1 MIQID
6 LPTLVKR
13 LNLFSRQALEM
24 AASECMSQQ
33 AAEITVSHVLIQM
46 LAMPRSDLRVI
57 TRQGDIGM
65 EELRQALTVENYT
78 TARSADSYPAFSPM
92 LVEWL
97 KEGWLLASAEMQHSE
112 LRGGVLLLALLHS
125 PLRYIP
131 PAAAQLLT
139 GINRDRLQ
147 QDFVQWTQE
156 SAESVVP
163 DADCKGAGALTDVA
177 DSLLARYAKNMTEDA
192 RNDRLDPVL
201 CRDHEIDLMID
212 ILCRRRKNNPVVVGE
227 AGVGKSALI
236 EGLALRIVAGQVPD
250 KLKNT
255 DIMTLDLGALQAGA
269 SVKGEF
275 EKRFKGLMAEVIS
288 SPVPVILFIDE
299 AHTLIG
305 AGNQQGGL
313 DISNLLKPALARG
326 ELKTIAAT
334 TWSEY
339 KKYFEKD
346 AALSRRF
353 QLVKVSEPNA
363 AEATI
368 ILRGLSAVYEQS
380 HGVLID
386 DDALQ
391 AAATLSERYLSGRQL
406 PDKAIDVLDTACARV
421 AINLSSPP
429 KQISAL
435 TTLSHQQEA
444 EIRQLEREL
453 RIGLRTNTSRMTEV
467 LVQYDETLTALDEL
481 EAAWHQQQTLVQE
494 IIALRQQLLGMAE
507 DDAASLPHVDA
518 VEDTPP
524 ESEQDNT
531 GAKLADEAGSEQP
544 EETAETVSPVQR
556 LAQLTAELDALHND
570 RLLVS
575 PHVDK
580 KQIAAVI
587 AEWTGVPL
595 NRLSQNEMSVI
606 TDLPVWLGD
615 TIKGQDLAIASLHKH
630 LLTARAD
637 LRRPGR
643 PLGAF
648 LLAGPSGVGKTE
660 TVLQLA
666 ELLYGGRQY
675 LTTINMS
682 EFQEKHTVSRLI
694 GSPPGYVGYGEGG
707 VLTEAI
713 RQKPYSVVLLDEVE
727 KAHPDVLNLFYQAF
741 DKGEMADGEGRLI
754 DCKNIVFFLTSNLGY
769 QVIVEHADDPET
781 MQEVLYPVLADFFK
795 PALLARMEVV
805 PYQSLKTRALGVL
818 PADLNLRD
826 QVGPTF
832 DQVFTSADDNKLVV
846 PQFLT
851 RYGLQSYFVKQ
862 RDELVELTAMDSW
875 VLNLT
880 RSVKYSDAD
889 RAEIQRQLTEQYISD
904 YTATWRAGMDN
915 LNIRNFES
923 IGQLT
928 GALEQVISGDLPLQR
943 ALTVLRDNTQ
953 PGVFSEKLSAK
964 EREEALAEPD
974 YQLLTRLG
982 HEFAPENSTLAV
994 QKDKEST
1001 MQAVY
1006 QQLTELHRYLLAI
1019 QNAPVPGKSALKA
1032 VQLRLDQNSSDPI
1045 FATRQMAKTLPAPLN
1060 RWVGRLADQ
1069 AWHVVMVEAVH
1080 YMEVDWRDSVVK
1092 PFNEQ
1097 LANNYPF
1104 NPRSAQDA
1112 SLDAFERFFKPD
1124 GILDTFYQQNLKLF
1138 IDNDLSLEDGDN
1150 SVIIREDI
1158 IAQLK
1163 TAQKI
1168 RDIFFSKQNGL
1179 GTSFAVETVS
1189 LSGNKRRSVLNLD
1202 GQLVDYSQ
1210 GRNYT
1215 AHLVWPNNMREGNE
1229 SKLTLVGAN
1238 GGAPRS
1244 ISFSGPW
1251 AQFRL
1256 FGAGQLTGVQDGN
1269 FTVRFSVDGG
1279 AMTYRVHIRCSSN
1292 CYRLTTPL
1300 RAQQRCGW
1308 PHLNSKTM
1316 SAGCNNF
1323 LIPPRY
1329 SRWKPGCR

>member
-1 MIQID
+1 
-6 LPTLVKR
+6 
-13 LNLFSRQALEM
+13 M

-33 AAEITVSHVLIQM
+33 AAEITVSHVLMQM

-57 TRQGDIGM
+57 TRQSDIGM
-65 EELRQALTVENYT
+65 EELRQALTVENYP

-97 KEGWLLASAEMQHSE
+97 KESWLLASAEMQHSE

-131 PAAAQLLT
+131 PAAARLLT

-147 QDFVQWTQE
+147 QDFAQWTRE

-163 DADCKGAGALTDVA
+163 DAEGKGAGTLTDAA
-177 DSLLARYAKNMTEDA
+177 DSLLARYAKNMTADA
-192 RNDRLDPVL
+192 RNGRLDPVL

-236 EGLALRIVAGQVPD
+236 EGLALRIVADQVPD

-429 KQISAL
+429 KRISAL

-444 EIRQLEREL
+444 EIRQLKREL
-453 RIGLRTNTSRMTEV
+453 RIGLRTDTSRMTGV
-467 LVQYDETLTALDEL
+467 LEQYDETLTALDEL
-481 EAAWHQQQTLVQE
+481 EAAWHQQQALVRE
-494 IIALRQQLLGMAE
+494 IIALRQQLLGVAE
-507 DDAASLPHVDA
+507 DNAASLSDADA
-518 VEDTPP
+518 VEDTPS
-524 ESEQDNT
+524 ESEQDNI
-531 GAKLADEAGSEQP
+531 GVAPADEAGSAQP

-556 LAQLTAELDALHND
+556 LAQLTAQLDALHND
-570 RLLVS
+570 QLLIS

-781 MQEVLYPVLADFFK
+781 MQEALYPVLADFFK

-805 PYQSLKTRALGVL
+805 PYLPLSKETLVTIIAGKLARLDNVLRSRFAAEVIIEPEVTNEIMSRVTRAENGARMLESVIDGDML
-818 PADLNLRD
+818 PPLSL
-826 QVGPTF
+826 
-832 DQVFTSADDNKLVV
+832 L
-846 PQFLT
+846 L
-851 RYGLQSYFVKQ
+851 LQKMAAN
-862 RDELVELTAMDSW
+862 TAIA
-875 VLNLT
+875 
-880 RSVKYSDAD
+880 R
-889 RAEIQRQLTEQYISD
+889 
-904 YTATWRAGMDN
+904 
-915 LNIRNFES
+915 IR
-923 IGQLT
+923 
-928 GALEQVISGDLPLQR
+928 
-943 ALTVLRDNTQ
+943 
-953 PGVFSEKLSAK
+953 LSATDGAFTADV
-964 EREEALAEPD
+964 EDARDDESVTED
-974 YQLLTRLG
+974 D
-982 HEFAPENSTLAV
+982 AV
-994 QKDKEST
+994 
-1001 MQAVY
+1001 
-1006 QQLTELHRYLLAI
+1006 L
-1019 QNAPVPGKSALKA
+1019 
-1032 VQLRLDQNSSDPI
+1032 
-1045 FATRQMAKTLPAPLN
+1045 
-1060 RWVGRLADQ
+1060 
-1069 AWHVVMVEAVH
+1069 
-1080 YMEVDWRDSVVK
+1080 
-1092 PFNEQ
+1092 
-1097 LANNYPF
+1097 
-1104 NPRSAQDA
+1104 
-1112 SLDAFERFFKPD
+1112 
-1124 GILDTFYQQNLKLF
+1124 
-1138 IDNDLSLEDGDN
+1138 
-1150 SVIIREDI
+1150 
-1158 IAQLK
+1158 
-1163 TAQKI
+1163 
-1168 RDIFFSKQNGL
+1168 
-1179 GTSFAVETVS
+1179 
-1189 LSGNKRRSVLNLD
+1189 
-1202 GQLVDYSQ
+1202 
-1210 GRNYT
+1210 
-1215 AHLVWPNNMREGNE
+1215 
-1229 SKLTLVGAN
+1229 
-1238 GGAPRS
+1238 
-1244 ISFSGPW
+1244 
-1251 AQFRL
+1251 
-1256 FGAGQLTGVQDGN
+1256 
-1269 FTVRFSVDGG
+1269 
-1279 AMTYRVHIRCSSN
+1279 
-1292 CYRLTTPL
+1292 
-1300 RAQQRCGW
+1300 
-1308 PHLNSKTM
+1308 
-1316 SAGCNNF
+1316 
-1323 LIPPRY
+1323 
-1329 SRWKPGCR
+1329 

>member
-1 MIQID
+1 MIQIN
-6 LPTLVKR
+6 LTSLVKH
-13 LNLFSRQALEM
+13 LNPFSRQALE
-24 AASECMSQQ
+24 AAAAECMSQQ
-33 AAEITVSHVLIQM
+33 ATEITVAHVLLQM
-46 LAMPRSDLRVI
+46 LAAVRSDVRVI
-57 TRQGDIGM
+57 AERAEIDTNA
-65 EELRQALTVENYT
+65 LRRALTVENYV
-78 TARSADSYPAFSPM
+78 TARATDSYPAFSPM

-112 LRGGVLLLALLHS
+112 LRGGTLLLALLHS
-125 PLRYIP
+125 PLRYVP
-131 PAAAQLLT
+131 SAAARLLT

-147 QDFVQWTQE
+147 QDFGEWTRE

-163 DADCKGAGALTDVA
+163 DAGGQTVGTTADTG
-177 DSLLARYAKNMTEDA
+177 DSLLGRYAKNMTADA
-192 RNDRLDPVL
+192 CNGKLDPVL

-250 KLKNT
+250 KLRDT

-275 EKRFKGLMAEVIS
+275 EKRFKVLMAEVS
-288 SPVPVILFIDE
+288 QSPKPIILFIDE

-313 DISNLLKPALARG
+313 DISGLLKPALARG

-334 TWSEY
+334 TWREY

-353 QLVKVSEPNA
+353 QLVKVSEPTA

-435 TTLSHQQEA
+435 TTLCQQCEA
-444 EIRQLEREL
+444 EMRQLEREI
-453 RIGLRTNTSRMTEV
+453 RIGLRSDASRLTEV
-467 LVQYDETLTALDEL
+467 TAQYDYTLSELDEL
-481 EAAWHQQQTLVQE
+481 DTAWHQQQALVQE
-494 IIALRQQLLGMAE
+494 IIALRKELLDETEASSSE
-507 DDAASLPHVDA
+507 DITLPNSDDNAASTDEPVAEPTDA
-518 VEDTPP
+518 TPGIP
-524 ESEQDNT
+524 P
-531 GAKLADEAGSEQP
+531 AI
-544 EETAETVSPVQR
+544 R
-556 LAQLTAELDALHND
+556 LAQLTAELEILHHTQ
-570 RLLVS
+570 LLVS

-606 TDLPVWLGD
+606 TDLPQWLGD
-615 TIKGQDLAIASLHKH
+615 TIKGQDLAIGHLHKH

-769 QVIVEHADDPET
+769 QVIVEHADNPET
-781 MQEVLYPVLADFFK
+781 MHDALYPVLADFFK

-805 PYQSLKTRALGVL
+805 PY
-818 PADLNLRD
+818 
-826 QVGPTF
+826 
-832 DQVFTSADDNKLVV
+832 
-846 PQFLT
+846 
-851 RYGLQSYFVKQ
+851 
-862 RDELVELTAMDSW
+862 
-875 VLNLT
+875 
-880 RSVKYSDAD
+880 
-889 RAEIQRQLTEQYISD
+889 
-904 YTATWRAGMDN
+904 
-915 LNIRNFES
+915 
-923 IGQLT
+923 
-928 GALEQVISGDLPLQR
+928 LPL
-943 ALTVLRDNTQ
+943 
-953 PGVFSEKLSAK
+953 S
-964 EREEALAEPD
+964 RE
-974 YQLLTRLG
+974 
-982 HEFAPENSTLAV
+982 TL
-994 QKDKEST
+994 
-1001 MQAVY
+1001 
-1006 QQLTELHRYLLAI
+1006 
-1019 QNAPVPGKSALKA
+1019 
-1032 VQLRLDQNSSDPI
+1032 
-1045 FATRQMAKTLPAPLN
+1045 
-1060 RWVGRLADQ
+1060 
-1069 AWHVVMVEAVH
+1069 
-1080 YMEVDWRDSVVK
+1080 
-1092 PFNEQ
+1092 
-1097 LANNYPF
+1097 
-1104 NPRSAQDA
+1104 
-1112 SLDAFERFFKPD
+1112 
-1124 GILDTFYQQNLKLF
+1124 
-1138 IDNDLSLEDGDN
+1138 
-1150 SVIIREDI
+1150 SVIIAGKLARLDNVLRARFSAEVVIEPEVTDEIMQRVTRAENGARMLESVIDGEMLPPLSLLLLQKMAANVAIVRIVLGVTNGAFTADVED
-1158 IAQLK
+1158 APDDSLVENMQSEPE
-1163 TAQKI
+1163 TE
-1168 RDIFFSKQNGL
+1168 D
-1179 GTSFAVETVS
+1179 ETV
-1189 LSGNKRRSVLNLD
+1189 L
-1202 GQLVDYSQ
+1202 
-1210 GRNYT
+1210 
-1215 AHLVWPNNMREGNE
+1215 
-1229 SKLTLVGAN
+1229 
-1238 GGAPRS
+1238 
-1244 ISFSGPW
+1244 
-1251 AQFRL
+1251 
-1256 FGAGQLTGVQDGN
+1256 
-1269 FTVRFSVDGG
+1269 
-1279 AMTYRVHIRCSSN
+1279 
-1292 CYRLTTPL
+1292 
-1300 RAQQRCGW
+1300 
-1308 PHLNSKTM
+1308 
-1316 SAGCNNF
+1316 
-1323 LIPPRY
+1323 
-1329 SRWKPGCR
+1329 

>member
-1 MIQID
+1 M
-6 LPTLVKR
+6 
-13 LNLFSRQALEM
+13 
-24 AASECMSQQ
+24 
-33 AAEITVSHVLIQM
+33 
-46 LAMPRSDLRVI
+46 
-57 TRQGDIGM
+57 
-65 EELRQALTVENYT
+65 
-78 TARSADSYPAFSPM
+78 
-92 LVEWL
+92 
-97 KEGWLLASAEMQHSE
+97 
-112 LRGGVLLLALLHS
+112 
-125 PLRYIP
+125 
-131 PAAAQLLT
+131 
-139 GINRDRLQ
+139 
-147 QDFVQWTQE
+147 QWTQE

-163 DADCKGAGALTDVA
+163 DADGKGAGTLTDA
-177 DSLLARYAKNMTEDA
+177 SDTLLARYAKNMTEDA
-192 RNDRLDPVL
+192 RNGRLDPVL

-391 AAATLSERYLSGRQL
+391 ASATLSERYLSGRQL

-453 RIGLRTNTSRMTEV
+453 RIGLRTDTSRMTEV

-481 EAAWHQQQTLVQE
+481 EAAWHQQQTLVRE
-494 IIALRQQLLGMAE
+494 IIALRQLLLGVTE
-507 DDAASLPHVDA
+507 DTDA
-518 VEDTPP
+518 VVDTPP

-531 GAKLADEAGSEQP
+531 GTAPADDAGSTQP

-606 TDLPVWLGD
+606 TDLPKWLGD

-666 ELLYGGRQY
+666 ELLYGGHQY

-805 PYQSLKTRALGVL
+805 PYLPLSKETLATIIAGKLARLDNVLCSRFGAEVVIEPEVTDEIMSRVTRAENGARMLESVIDGDML
-818 PADLNLRD
+818 PPLSLLLLQKMAANTAIARIRLSAVDGAFTADVEDAQN
-826 QVGPTF
+826 
-832 DQVFTSADDNKLVV
+832 
-846 PQFLT
+846 
-851 RYGLQSYFVKQ
+851 
-862 RDELVELTAMDSW
+862 DE
-875 VLNLT
+875 
-880 RSVKYSDAD
+880 SVTKD
-889 RAEIQRQLTEQYISD
+889 E
-904 YTATWRAGMDN
+904 
-915 LNIRNFES
+915 
-923 IGQLT
+923 
-928 GALEQVISGDLPLQR
+928 
-943 ALTVLRDNTQ
+943 TVL
-953 PGVFSEKLSAK
+953 
-964 EREEALAEPD
+964 
-974 YQLLTRLG
+974 
-982 HEFAPENSTLAV
+982 
-994 QKDKEST
+994 
-1001 MQAVY
+1001 
-1006 QQLTELHRYLLAI
+1006 
-1019 QNAPVPGKSALKA
+1019 
-1032 VQLRLDQNSSDPI
+1032 
-1045 FATRQMAKTLPAPLN
+1045 
-1060 RWVGRLADQ
+1060 
-1069 AWHVVMVEAVH
+1069 
-1080 YMEVDWRDSVVK
+1080 
-1092 PFNEQ
+1092 
-1097 LANNYPF
+1097 
-1104 NPRSAQDA
+1104 
-1112 SLDAFERFFKPD
+1112 
-1124 GILDTFYQQNLKLF
+1124 
-1138 IDNDLSLEDGDN
+1138 
-1150 SVIIREDI
+1150 
-1158 IAQLK
+1158 
-1163 TAQKI
+1163 
-1168 RDIFFSKQNGL
+1168 
-1179 GTSFAVETVS
+1179 
-1189 LSGNKRRSVLNLD
+1189 
-1202 GQLVDYSQ
+1202 
-1210 GRNYT
+1210 
-1215 AHLVWPNNMREGNE
+1215 
-1229 SKLTLVGAN
+1229 
-1238 GGAPRS
+1238 
-1244 ISFSGPW
+1244 
-1251 AQFRL
+1251 
-1256 FGAGQLTGVQDGN
+1256 
-1269 FTVRFSVDGG
+1269 
-1279 AMTYRVHIRCSSN
+1279 
-1292 CYRLTTPL
+1292 
-1300 RAQQRCGW
+1300 
-1308 PHLNSKTM
+1308 
-1316 SAGCNNF
+1316 
-1323 LIPPRY
+1323 
-1329 SRWKPGCR
+1329 

>member
-1 MIQID
+1 MIPID
-6 LPTLVKR
+6 LATLVKR
-13 LNLFSRQALEM
+13 LNLFSRQALE
-24 AASECMSQQ
+24 AAAAECMREQ
-33 AAEITVSHVLIQM
+33 AVEITVAHVLLQM
-46 LAMPRSDLRVI
+46 LVSVRSDLRVI
-57 TRQGDIGM
+57 TEQAEISADD
-65 EELRQALTVENYT
+65 LRRTLTVENYAT
-78 TARSADSYPAFSPM
+78 VSSADSYPAFSPM

-97 KEGWLLASAEMQHSE
+97 KEAWLLASAQMQHNE

-125 PLRYIP
+125 PVRYIP
-131 PAAAQLLT
+131 PAAARLLT

-147 QDFVQWTQE
+147 QDFAQWTRE
-156 SAESVVP
+156 SAESVMANEDRQTARTV
-163 DADCKGAGALTDVA
+163 AGSG

-192 RNDRLDPVL
+192 RQGRLDPVL
-201 CRDHEIDLMID
+201 CRDNEIDLMID

-353 QLVKVSEPNA
+353 QLVKVSEPTA

-386 DDALQ
+386 DEALQ

-435 TTLSHQQEA
+435 TTRCHQYEA
-444 EIRQLEREL
+444 EIRQLEREM
-453 RIGLRTNTSRMTEV
+453 RIGLRS
-467 LVQYDETLTALDEL
+467 ETARLDEVHAQN
-481 EAAWHQQQTLVQE
+481 EAAQQERQSLECIWQQQQALVQE
-494 IIALRQQLLGMAE
+494 IIALRQQLLVMAAE
-507 DDAASLPHVDA
+507 GDKSTVPEQSDA
-518 VEDTPP
+518 VLANGTEHSRPDETTETGCTAAP
-524 ESEQDNT
+524 EIVSPAERL
-531 GAKLADEAGSEQP
+531 AKLS
-544 EETAETVSPVQR
+544 
-556 LAQLTAELDALHND
+556 AELDALHQSQ
-570 RLLVS
+570 LLVS

-606 TDLPVWLGD
+606 TDLPQWLGD
-615 TIKGQDLAIASLHKH
+615 TIKGQDLAIKHLHKH

-713 RQKPYSVVLLDEVE
+713 RQKPYSIVLLDEVE

-769 QVIVEHADDPET
+769 QMIVEHADNSEM
-781 MQEVLYPVLADFFK
+781 MQEALYPVLADFFK

-805 PYQSLKTRALGVL
+805 PYLPLSKETLATIIAGKLARLDSVLRHRFSAEVIIEPDVTDEIMSRVTRAENGARMLESVIDGDML
-818 PADLNLRD
+818 PPLSLLLLQKMACSTGIALIRLSAAE
-826 QVGPTF
+826 G
-832 DQVFTSADDNKLVV
+832 VFTAEVEDV
-846 PQFLT
+846 PT
-851 RYGLQSYFVKQ
+851 
-862 RDELVELTAMDSW
+862 
-875 VLNLT
+875 
-880 RSVKYSDAD
+880 
-889 RAEIQRQLTEQYISD
+889 
-904 YTATWRAGMDN
+904 
-915 LNIRNFES
+915 
-923 IGQLT
+923 
-928 GALEQVISGDLPLQR
+928 P
-943 ALTVLRDNTQ
+943 
-953 PGVFSEKLSAK
+953 
-964 EREEALAEPD
+964 LAED
-974 YQLLTRLG
+974 
-982 HEFAPENSTLAV
+982 
-994 QKDKEST
+994 
-1001 MQAVY
+1001 
-1006 QQLTELHRYLLAI
+1006 
-1019 QNAPVPGKSALKA
+1019 
-1032 VQLRLDQNSSDPI
+1032 
-1045 FATRQMAKTLPAPLN
+1045 
-1060 RWVGRLADQ
+1060 
-1069 AWHVVMVEAVH
+1069 
-1080 YMEVDWRDSVVK
+1080 
-1092 PFNEQ
+1092 
-1097 LANNYPF
+1097 
-1104 NPRSAQDA
+1104 
-1112 SLDAFERFFKPD
+1112 
-1124 GILDTFYQQNLKLF
+1124 
-1138 IDNDLSLEDGDN
+1138 
-1150 SVIIREDI
+1150 
-1158 IAQLK
+1158 
-1163 TAQKI
+1163 
-1168 RDIFFSKQNGL
+1168 
-1179 GTSFAVETVS
+1179 ETV
-1189 LSGNKRRSVLNLD
+1189 
-1202 GQLVDYSQ
+1202 
-1210 GRNYT
+1210 
-1215 AHLVWPNNMREGNE
+1215 
-1229 SKLTLVGAN
+1229 
-1238 GGAPRS
+1238 
-1244 ISFSGPW
+1244 I
-1251 AQFRL
+1251 
-1256 FGAGQLTGVQDGN
+1256 
-1269 FTVRFSVDGG
+1269 
-1279 AMTYRVHIRCSSN
+1279 
-1292 CYRLTTPL
+1292 
-1300 RAQQRCGW
+1300 
-1308 PHLNSKTM
+1308 
-1316 SAGCNNF
+1316 
-1323 LIPPRY
+1323 
-1329 SRWKPGCR
+1329 

>member
-6 LPTLVKR
+6 LATLVKR
-13 LNLFSRQALEM
+13 LAPFAKQALEA

-46 LAMPRSDLRVI
+46 LAIPRSDFRVI
-57 TRQGDIGM
+57 AERAEIGTDD
-65 EELRQALTVENYT
+65 LRQALTVENYA
-78 TARSADSYPAFSPM
+78 TARSADSYPSFSPM

-97 KEGWLLASAEMQHSE
+97 KEAWLLASAEMQQTE

-131 PAAAQLLT
+131 PAAARLLT
-139 GINRDRLQ
+139 AINRDRLQ
-147 QDFVQWTQE
+147 QDFTGWTKE
-156 SAESVVP
+156 SAESVAL
-163 DADCKGAGALTDVA
+163 ADGQAASATADTG
-177 DSLLARYAKNMTEDA
+177 DSLLGRYAKNMTDDA
-192 RNDRLDPVL
+192 RQGRLDPVL
-201 CRDHEIDLMID
+201 CRDNEIDLMID

-236 EGLALRIVAGQVPD
+236 EGLALRIVAGRVPD
-250 KLKNT
+250 KLRDT
-255 DIMTLDLGALQAGA
+255 AIMTLDLGALQAGA

-275 EKRFKGLMAEVIS
+275 EKRFKGLMAEVIQ
-288 SPVPVILFIDE
+288 SPTPIILFIDE

-353 QLVKVSEPNA
+353 QLVKVSEPTA

-386 DDALQ
+386 DEALQ

-435 TTLSHQQEA
+435 TTLRQQCEA
-444 EIRQLEREL
+444 EIRQLEREI
-453 RIGLRTNTSRMTEV
+453 RIGLRSDTTRLDDVTA
-467 LVQYDETLTALDEL
+467 QYDATLTELEEL

-494 IIALRQQLLGMAE
+494 IIALRKGLLEETETAHNDEIALSEEHTQPEGEPVTETA
-507 DDAASLPHVDA
+507 
-518 VEDTPP
+518 DT
-524 ESEQDNT
+524 ET
-531 GAKLADEAGSEQP
+531 VVTDEAGQENAEP
-544 EETAETVSPVQR
+544 EISPAAR
-556 LAQLTAELDALHND
+556 LAQLTAGLDALHHTQ
-570 RLLVS
+570 LLVS

-606 TDLPVWLGD
+606 TDLPQWLGD
-615 TIKGQDLAIASLHKH
+615 TIKGQDLAIKHLHKH

-754 DCKNIVFFLTSNLGY
+754 DCKNVVFFLTSNLGY
-769 QVIVEHADDPET
+769 QVIVEHADNPEA
-781 MQEVLYPVLADFFK
+781 MQEALYPVLADFFK

-805 PYQSLKTRALGVL
+805 PY
-818 PADLNLRD
+818 
-826 QVGPTF
+826 
-832 DQVFTSADDNKLVV
+832 
-846 PQFLT
+846 
-851 RYGLQSYFVKQ
+851 
-862 RDELVELTAMDSW
+862 
-875 VLNLT
+875 
-880 RSVKYSDAD
+880 
-889 RAEIQRQLTEQYISD
+889 
-904 YTATWRAGMDN
+904 
-915 LNIRNFES
+915 
-923 IGQLT
+923 
-928 GALEQVISGDLPLQR
+928 LPL
-943 ALTVLRDNTQ
+943 
-953 PGVFSEKLSAK
+953 SK
-964 EREEALAEPD
+964 E
-974 YQLLTRLG
+974 
-982 HEFAPENSTLAV
+982 TLAV
-994 QKDKEST
+994 IIAGK
-1001 MQAVY
+1001 
-1006 QQLTELHRYLLAI
+1006 LA
-1019 QNAPVPGKSALKA
+1019 
-1032 VQLRLDQNSSDPI
+1032 RLDNVLRARFGAEVVIEPEVTDEIMQRV
-1045 FATRQMAKTLPAPLN
+1045 TRAENGARMLESVIDGEMLPPLSLLLLQKMAASAAIARITLGVTNGAFTADVEDAPDDGQPEPDDGTTDD
-1060 RWVGRLADQ
+1060 RQPVAETED
-1069 AWHVVMVEAVH
+1069 EAV
-1080 YMEVDWRDSVVK
+1080 
-1092 PFNEQ
+1092 
-1097 LANNYPF
+1097 L
-1104 NPRSAQDA
+1104 
-1112 SLDAFERFFKPD
+1112 
-1124 GILDTFYQQNLKLF
+1124 
-1138 IDNDLSLEDGDN
+1138 
-1150 SVIIREDI
+1150 
-1158 IAQLK
+1158 
-1163 TAQKI
+1163 
-1168 RDIFFSKQNGL
+1168 
-1179 GTSFAVETVS
+1179 
-1189 LSGNKRRSVLNLD
+1189 
-1202 GQLVDYSQ
+1202 
-1210 GRNYT
+1210 
-1215 AHLVWPNNMREGNE
+1215 
-1229 SKLTLVGAN
+1229 
-1238 GGAPRS
+1238 
-1244 ISFSGPW
+1244 
-1251 AQFRL
+1251 
-1256 FGAGQLTGVQDGN
+1256 
-1269 FTVRFSVDGG
+1269 
-1279 AMTYRVHIRCSSN
+1279 
-1292 CYRLTTPL
+1292 
-1300 RAQQRCGW
+1300 
-1308 PHLNSKTM
+1308 
-1316 SAGCNNF
+1316 
-1323 LIPPRY
+1323 
-1329 SRWKPGCR
+1329 

>member
-6 LPTLVKR
+6 LATLVKR
-13 LNLFSRQALEM
+13 LNPFAKQALEM

-33 AAEITVSHVLIQM
+33 ASEITVAHVLLQM
-46 LAMPRSDLRVI
+46 LAIPRNDVRVI
-57 TRQGDIGM
+57 AERTGISAED
-65 EELRQALTVENYT
+65 LRQALTVESYPGG
-78 TARSADSYPAFSPM
+78 RSAEGYPSFSPM
-92 LVEWL
+92 LIEWL
-97 KEGWLLASAEMQHSE
+97 KESWLLASAQMQHSE
-112 LRGGVLLLALLHS
+112 LRSGVLLLTLLHS

-131 PAAAQLLT
+131 PAAARLLT
-139 GINRDRLQ
+139 AINRDQLQ
-147 QDFVQWTQE
+147 QDFAAWTKE
-156 SAESVVP
+156 SAESVNQVGGQAP
-163 DADCKGAGALTDVA
+163 GTPETG
-177 DSLLARYAKNMTEDA
+177 DSGLARYAKNMTEDA
-192 RNDRLDPVL
+192 RNGKLDPVL

-236 EGLALRIVAGQVPD
+236 EGLALRIVSGQVPD

-305 AGNQQGGL
+305 AGNQAGGL
-313 DISNLLKPALARG
+313 DVSGLLKPALARG

-453 RIGLRTNTSRMTEV
+453 RIGLRTDTSRMTEV
-467 LVQYDETLTALDEL
+467 LEQYDETLSALDEL
-481 EAAWHQQQTLVQE
+481 EVAWQQQQQQTLVQE
-494 IIALRQQLLGMAE
+494 IIALRQQLLGAAE
-507 DDAASLPHVDA
+507 DTDA
-518 VEDTPP
+518 VV
-524 ESEQDNT
+524 
-531 GAKLADEAGSEQP
+531 
-544 EETAETVSPVQR
+544 EEVTETVSPVQR

-606 TDLPVWLGD
+606 TDLPKWLGD

-781 MQEVLYPVLADFFK
+781 MQEALYPVLADFFK

-805 PYQSLKTRALGVL
+805 PYLPLSKETLATIIAGKLARLDNVLRSRFGADVIIGPEVTDEIMSRVTRAENGARMLESVIDGDML
-818 PADLNLRD
+818 PPLSLLLLQKMAANTAIARIRLSAAD
-826 QVGPTF
+826 GA
-832 DQVFTSADDNKLVV
+832 FTADVEDALPDDAVT
-846 PQFLT
+846 PQT
-851 RYGLQSYFVKQ
+851 E
-862 RDELVELTAMDSW
+862 DE
-875 VLNLT
+875 
-880 RSVKYSDAD
+880 
-889 RAEIQRQLTEQYISD
+889 
-904 YTATWRAGMDN
+904 
-915 LNIRNFES
+915 
-923 IGQLT
+923 
-928 GALEQVISGDLPLQR
+928 
-943 ALTVLRDNTQ
+943 TVL
-953 PGVFSEKLSAK
+953 
-964 EREEALAEPD
+964 
-974 YQLLTRLG
+974 
-982 HEFAPENSTLAV
+982 
-994 QKDKEST
+994 
-1001 MQAVY
+1001 
-1006 QQLTELHRYLLAI
+1006 
-1019 QNAPVPGKSALKA
+1019 
-1032 VQLRLDQNSSDPI
+1032 
-1045 FATRQMAKTLPAPLN
+1045 
-1060 RWVGRLADQ
+1060 
-1069 AWHVVMVEAVH
+1069 
-1080 YMEVDWRDSVVK
+1080 
-1092 PFNEQ
+1092 
-1097 LANNYPF
+1097 
-1104 NPRSAQDA
+1104 
-1112 SLDAFERFFKPD
+1112 
-1124 GILDTFYQQNLKLF
+1124 
-1138 IDNDLSLEDGDN
+1138 
-1150 SVIIREDI
+1150 
-1158 IAQLK
+1158 
-1163 TAQKI
+1163 
-1168 RDIFFSKQNGL
+1168 
-1179 GTSFAVETVS
+1179 
-1189 LSGNKRRSVLNLD
+1189 
-1202 GQLVDYSQ
+1202 
-1210 GRNYT
+1210 
-1215 AHLVWPNNMREGNE
+1215 
-1229 SKLTLVGAN
+1229 
-1238 GGAPRS
+1238 
-1244 ISFSGPW
+1244 
-1251 AQFRL
+1251 
-1256 FGAGQLTGVQDGN
+1256 
-1269 FTVRFSVDGG
+1269 
-1279 AMTYRVHIRCSSN
+1279 
-1292 CYRLTTPL
+1292 
-1300 RAQQRCGW
+1300 
-1308 PHLNSKTM
+1308 
-1316 SAGCNNF
+1316 
-1323 LIPPRY
+1323 
-1329 SRWKPGCR
+1329 

>member
-6 LPTLVKR
+6 LATLVKR
-13 LNLFSRQALEM
+13 LNPFAKQALEM

-33 AAEITVSHVLIQM
+33 ASEITVAHVLLQM
-46 LAMPRSDLRVI
+46 LAIPRNDVRVI
-57 TRQGDIGM
+57 AERTGISAED
-65 EELRQALTVENYT
+65 LRQALTVESYPGG
-78 TARSADSYPAFSPM
+78 RSAEGYPSFSPM
-92 LVEWL
+92 LIEWL
-97 KEGWLLASAEMQHSE
+97 KESWLLASAQMQHSE
-112 LRGGVLLLALLHS
+112 LRSGVLLLTLLHS

-131 PAAAQLLT
+131 PAAARLLT
-139 GINRDRLQ
+139 AINRDQLQ
-147 QDFVQWTQE
+147 QDFAAWTKE
-156 SAESVVP
+156 SAESVNQVGGQAP
-163 DADCKGAGALTDVA
+163 GTPETG
-177 DSLLARYAKNMTEDA
+177 DSGLARYAKNMTEDA
-192 RNDRLDPVL
+192 RNGKLDPVL

-236 EGLALRIVAGQVPD
+236 EGLALRIVSGQVPD

-305 AGNQQGGL
+305 AGNQAGGL
-313 DISNLLKPALARG
+313 DVSGLLKPALARG

-453 RIGLRTNTSRMTEV
+453 RIGLRTDTSRMTEV
-467 LVQYDETLTALDEL
+467 LEQYDETLSALDEL
-481 EAAWHQQQTLVQE
+481 EVAWQQQQQQTLVQE
-494 IIALRQQLLGMAE
+494 IIALRQQLLGAAE
-507 DDAASLPHVDA
+507 DTDA
-518 VEDTPP
+518 VV
-524 ESEQDNT
+524 
-531 GAKLADEAGSEQP
+531 
-544 EETAETVSPVQR
+544 EEVTETVSPVQR

-606 TDLPVWLGD
+606 TDLPKWLGD

-781 MQEVLYPVLADFFK
+781 MQEALYPVLADFFK

-805 PYQSLKTRALGVL
+805 PYLPLSKETLATIIAGKLARLDNVLRSRFGADVIIGPEVTDEIMSRVTRAENGARMLESVIDGDML
-818 PADLNLRD
+818 PPLSLLLLQKMAANTAIARIRLSAAD
-826 QVGPTF
+826 GS
-832 DQVFTSADDNKLVV
+832 FTADVEDALPDDAVT
-846 PQFLT
+846 PQT
-851 RYGLQSYFVKQ
+851 E
-862 RDELVELTAMDSW
+862 DE
-875 VLNLT
+875 
-880 RSVKYSDAD
+880 
-889 RAEIQRQLTEQYISD
+889 
-904 YTATWRAGMDN
+904 
-915 LNIRNFES
+915 
-923 IGQLT
+923 
-928 GALEQVISGDLPLQR
+928 
-943 ALTVLRDNTQ
+943 TVL
-953 PGVFSEKLSAK
+953 
-964 EREEALAEPD
+964 
-974 YQLLTRLG
+974 
-982 HEFAPENSTLAV
+982 
-994 QKDKEST
+994 
-1001 MQAVY
+1001 
-1006 QQLTELHRYLLAI
+1006 
-1019 QNAPVPGKSALKA
+1019 
-1032 VQLRLDQNSSDPI
+1032 
-1045 FATRQMAKTLPAPLN
+1045 
-1060 RWVGRLADQ
+1060 
-1069 AWHVVMVEAVH
+1069 
-1080 YMEVDWRDSVVK
+1080 
-1092 PFNEQ
+1092 
-1097 LANNYPF
+1097 
-1104 NPRSAQDA
+1104 
-1112 SLDAFERFFKPD
+1112 
-1124 GILDTFYQQNLKLF
+1124 
-1138 IDNDLSLEDGDN
+1138 
-1150 SVIIREDI
+1150 
-1158 IAQLK
+1158 
-1163 TAQKI
+1163 
-1168 RDIFFSKQNGL
+1168 
-1179 GTSFAVETVS
+1179 
-1189 LSGNKRRSVLNLD
+1189 
-1202 GQLVDYSQ
+1202 
-1210 GRNYT
+1210 
-1215 AHLVWPNNMREGNE
+1215 
-1229 SKLTLVGAN
+1229 
-1238 GGAPRS
+1238 
-1244 ISFSGPW
+1244 
-1251 AQFRL
+1251 
-1256 FGAGQLTGVQDGN
+1256 
-1269 FTVRFSVDGG
+1269 
-1279 AMTYRVHIRCSSN
+1279 
-1292 CYRLTTPL
+1292 
-1300 RAQQRCGW
+1300 
-1308 PHLNSKTM
+1308 
-1316 SAGCNNF
+1316 
-1323 LIPPRY
+1323 
-1329 SRWKPGCR
+1329 

>member
-6 LPTLVKR
+6 LSTLVKR
-13 LNLFSRQALEM
+13 LNPFAKQALEM

-46 LAMPRSDLRVI
+46 LAIPRSDLRVI
-57 TRQGDIGM
+57 TERAGI
-65 EELRQALTVENYT
+65 EVEALRQTLTVENYAST
-78 TARSADSYPAFSPM
+78 RSADSYPSFSPM

-97 KEGWLLASAEMQHSE
+97 KESWLLASAEMQQNE

-125 PLRYIP
+125 PLRYVL
-131 PAAAQLLT
+131 PAAAQLLMA
-139 GINRDRLQ
+139 INRDQLQ
-147 QDFVQWTQE
+147 QDFAGWTKE
-156 SAESVVP
+156 SAESVVLT
-163 DADCKGAGALTDVA
+163 AGQSGQHAAIAGEET
-177 DSLLARYAKNMTEDA
+177 LLGRYAKNMTEDA
-192 RNDRLDPVL
+192 RNGRLDPVL
-201 CRDHEIDLMID
+201 CRDNEIDLMID

-250 KLKNT
+250 KLRDT
-255 DIMTLDLGALQAGA
+255 EIMTLDLGALQAGA

-275 EKRFKGLMAEVIS
+275 EKRFKGLMAEVIQ
-288 SPVPVILFIDE
+288 SPKPIILFIDE

-313 DISNLLKPALARG
+313 DISSLLKPALARG

-435 TTLSHQQEA
+435 TTQCRQCEA
-444 EIRQLEREL
+444 EIRQLEREI
-453 RIGLRTNTSRMTEV
+453 RIGLRTNTARLEEV
-467 LVQYDETLTALDEL
+467 HAQYETAQAELQALD
-481 EAAWHQQQTLVQE
+481 AAWRQQQTLVQK
-494 IIALRQQLLGMAE
+494 IIALRQGLLEGT
-507 DDAASLPHVDA
+507 DAADNGEIADA
-518 VEDTPP
+518 TDSDGLTAN
-524 ESEQDNT
+524 ESVT
-531 GAKLADEAGSEQP
+531 EQP
-544 EETAETVSPVQR
+544 ETEISPAER
-556 LAQLTAELDALHND
+556 LAQLTTELDALHNTQ
-570 RLLVS
+570 LLVS

-606 TDLPVWLGD
+606 TDLPQWIGD
-615 TIKGQDLAIASLHKH
+615 TIKGQDLAIKHLHKH

-741 DKGEMADGEGRLI
+741 DKGEMADGEGRVI

-769 QVIVEHADDPET
+769 QVIVEYADNPDE
-781 MQEVLYPVLADFFK
+781 MLDALYPVLADFFK

-805 PYQSLKTRALGVL
+805 PYLPLSRETLATIIAGKLARLDNVLRSRFGAEVIIAPEVTDEIMQRVTRAENGARMLESVIDGEMLPPLSLLLLQKMAANTVITRISLGVTDGAFT
-818 PADLNLRD
+818 AD
-826 QVGPTF
+826 
-832 DQVFTSADDNKLVV
+832 
-846 PQFLT
+846 
-851 RYGLQSYFVKQ
+851 
-862 RDELVELTAMDSW
+862 
-875 VLNLT
+875 
-880 RSVKYSDAD
+880 
-889 RAEIQRQLTEQYISD
+889 I
-904 YTATWRAGMDN
+904 
-915 LNIRNFES
+915 
-923 IGQLT
+923 
-928 GALEQVISGDLPLQR
+928 
-943 ALTVLRDNTQ
+943 
-953 PGVFSEKLSAK
+953 
-964 EREEALAEPD
+964 EEE
-974 YQLLTRLG
+974 
-982 HEFAPENSTLAV
+982 
-994 QKDKEST
+994 
-1001 MQAVY
+1001 
-1006 QQLTELHRYLLAI
+1006 
-1019 QNAPVPGKSALKA
+1019 
-1032 VQLRLDQNSSDPI
+1032 
-1045 FATRQMAKTLPAPLN
+1045 MAA
-1060 RWVGRLADQ
+1060 
-1069 AWHVVMVEAVH
+1069 
-1080 YMEVDWRDSVVK
+1080 
-1092 PFNEQ
+1092 
-1097 LANNYPF
+1097 
-1104 NPRSAQDA
+1104 
-1112 SLDAFERFFKPD
+1112 
-1124 GILDTFYQQNLKLF
+1124 
-1138 IDNDLSLEDGDN
+1138 GDN
-1150 SVIIREDI
+1150 VPEPED
-1158 IAQLK
+1158 
-1163 TAQKI
+1163 TA
-1168 RDIFFSKQNGL
+1168 L
-1179 GTSFAVETVS
+1179 
-1189 LSGNKRRSVLNLD
+1189 
-1202 GQLVDYSQ
+1202 
-1210 GRNYT
+1210 
-1215 AHLVWPNNMREGNE
+1215 
-1229 SKLTLVGAN
+1229 
-1238 GGAPRS
+1238 
-1244 ISFSGPW
+1244 
-1251 AQFRL
+1251 
-1256 FGAGQLTGVQDGN
+1256 
-1269 FTVRFSVDGG
+1269 
-1279 AMTYRVHIRCSSN
+1279 
-1292 CYRLTTPL
+1292 
-1300 RAQQRCGW
+1300 
-1308 PHLNSKTM
+1308 
-1316 SAGCNNF
+1316 
-1323 LIPPRY
+1323 
-1329 SRWKPGCR
+1329 